1 MGGSM
6 GVAVGEAF
14 VAGVEDAIRRGV
26 PYVAITAAG
35 GARMQEGTLSLM
47 QLPRAPV
54 ALARLRR
61 AGLPSVVMLT
71 DPATGGVTASFAMLG
86 DLKPSDPQTLIGCT
100 GPAVNGNTAPIRSA
114 A

>member
-14 VAGVEDAIRRGV
+14 VAGVEQAIRRGC

-47 QLPRAPV
+47 QMPRATV

-61 AGLPSVVMLT
+61 AGLPYIVLLT
-71 DPATGGVTASFAMLG
+71 APTTGGVRSEERRVG
-86 DLKPSDPQTLIGCT
+86 KEGVRPGS
-100 GPAVNGNTAPIRSA
+100 IRWWPYH
-114 A
+114 